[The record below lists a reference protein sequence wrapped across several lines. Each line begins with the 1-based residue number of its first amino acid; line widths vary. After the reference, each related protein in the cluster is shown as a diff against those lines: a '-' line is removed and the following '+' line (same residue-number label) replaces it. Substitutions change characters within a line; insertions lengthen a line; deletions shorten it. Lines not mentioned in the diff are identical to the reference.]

1 MVYFSGW
8 IESGVHRYDLDFEKP
23 MAKSLR
29 PPGAKPEA
37 EQDLAAALHRCAP
50 GGREGPRSHMSQ
62 EALSHGPEPAS
73 LCSPT
78 QRLVGLG
85 EKEKVALW
93 CGFKFPSFGF
103 GLGFQDL
110 GICYEGPK
118 GVLCTV

>member
-1 MVYFSGW
+1 
-8 IESGVHRYDLDFEKP
+8 

-29 PPGAKPEA
+29 PPGAKLEA

-50 GGREGPRSHMSQ
+50 GAGREGPRSHMSLQ
-62 EALSHGPEPAS
+62 EALSHGPEPEAS

-78 QRLVGLG
+78 QRLVGHG
-85 EKEKVALW
+85 KKEKVALW